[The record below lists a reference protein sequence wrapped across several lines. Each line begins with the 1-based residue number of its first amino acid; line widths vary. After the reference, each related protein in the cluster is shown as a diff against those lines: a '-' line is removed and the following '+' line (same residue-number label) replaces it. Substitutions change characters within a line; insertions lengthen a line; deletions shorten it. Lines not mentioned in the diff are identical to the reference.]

1 MDNIPT
7 QNYAHR
13 NTQTARTQTHLDNA
27 MSNSK
32 TINKQLE
39 NHQASKHANN
49 QANNQ
54 AGNQTGNQTGN
65 QKDDL
70 LKNASQDDCCELCG
84 RNNIA
89 LTRHHLIPQSRHN
102 KARTKRHFSKVDM
115 HTSIA
120 MLCRPCHNQVHKLF
134 SNHELANYYHSVDRL
149 KQHSDVEKFIN
160 WIKKR
165 PAGLKVKVR

>member
-1 MDNIPT
+1 MSHSTNT
-7 QNYAHR
+7 V
-13 NTQTARTQTHLDNA
+13 NTQFANYQT
-27 MSNSK
+27 
-32 TINKQLE
+32 
-39 NHQASKHANN
+39 NN
-49 QANNQ
+49 QQN
-54 AGNQTGNQTGN
+54 T
-65 QKDDL
+65 
-70 LKNASQDDCCELCG
+70 SQDDCCELCG

-134 SNHELANYYHSVDRL
+134 SNHELADYYHSVDRL
-149 KQHSDVEKFIN
+149 KQHSDMEKFIN

-165 PAGLKVKVR
+165 PAGLKVKVC